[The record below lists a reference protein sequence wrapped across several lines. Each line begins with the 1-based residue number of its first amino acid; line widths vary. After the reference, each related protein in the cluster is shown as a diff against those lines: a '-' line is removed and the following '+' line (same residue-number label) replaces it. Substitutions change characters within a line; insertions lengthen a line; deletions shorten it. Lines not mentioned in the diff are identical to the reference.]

1 MVGMKFCLL
10 FRCLIK
16 KIKPCDCTPANPP
29 VPAGS
34 QLAAGWVP
42 KALRNISDNTQIL
55 KAHPEDMLD
64 AHNPA
69 WGPPESSHY
78 WGDAAP
84 DDRFN
89 YRAKLQG
96 SRPR

>member
-1 MVGMKFCLL
+1 
-10 FRCLIK
+10 
-16 KIKPCDCTPANPP
+16 
-29 VPAGS
+29 
-34 QLAAGWVP
+34 
-42 KALRNISDNTQIL
+42 LRNISDNTQIL